1 MANNMDVLAQL
12 QTAVAAATNPQRKG
26 QAQMMNLDNLSGVIR
41 DVGGIVDTAKG
52 ARMELQAEKKLPSTI
67 SAVQEPGYKHAAYF
81 KQISPY
87 GKLYDPTTVRKVAH
101 DFAVEYLWMLC
112 ESGKTDDIQQYAQEF
127 CGVDVG
133 FSLDFGEQPQSKA
146 EIQKLFMTA
155 MTADV
160 RAQHEVN
167 MIMLDIDSKAR
178 LKYLEHQY
186 GIIDTMVGQQEA
198 LVSSLNDW
206 STYMDAQAEE
216 YAQLY
221 DRLSAATATYRRK
234 DVFDTKDL
242 TSLDKWNSWNTVVF
256 WILVVIMVLMVMV
269 NYFQT
274 FASLARS
281 VETQVKHSASQ
292 ALDAIRQP
300 SQ

>member
-1 MANNMDVLAQL
+1 MGNADLLAKM
-12 QTAVAAATNPQRKG
+12 QTSMTALMSPAMTN
-26 QAQMMNLDNLSGVIR
+26 QAQTMNLDSLSGVIR
-41 DVGGIVDTAKG
+41 DVGGVVDTAKG
-52 ARMELQAEKKLPSTI
+52 ARMELQAEKKLASTI

-81 KQISPY
+81 KQISTY
-87 GKLYDPTTVRKVAH
+87 GGLYDPTTVRRVAH

-112 ESGKTDDIQQYAQEF
+112 ESGKKDDIYQYAQEF
-127 CGVDVG
+127 CGIDLG
-133 FSLDFGEQPQSKA
+133 FSLDFGEKPQTQA
-146 EIQKLFMTA
+146 EIKALFETA
-155 MTADV
+155 MVADV
-160 RAQHEVN
+160 RAQHDVN

-242 TSLDKWNSWNTVVF
+242 SSLDKWNSRNTVLF
-256 WILVVIMVLMVMV
+256 WILVVILALMVTV
-269 NYFQT
+269 NYFQSL
-274 FASLARS
+274 ASLARN

-292 ALDAIRQP
+292 AMDAIRQP